1 MDAVHKYQIRATST
15 MVRSGFV
22 IADGIDQPIPF
33 SAPPEF
39 KGVAGYW
46 TPEHFFVAAV
56 ASCYVSTFSGMAFN
70 SNFEFSSLE
79 LETEGSLVQDERG
92 WRFQEVTLRP
102 RLTIAHS
109 EKQSLANRLLHKAK
123 DNCLVGRSLACPL
136 VLEPAIIIEEQPA
149 MPGKVD
155 YAGMNN

>member
-22 IADGIDQPIPF
+22 IAEGIDRPIPF

-46 TPEHFFVAAV
+46 TPEHFFCRFV
-56 ASCYVSTFSGMAFN
+56 SWRDCYVSTFSGMAFN

-79 LETEGSLVQDERG
+79 LETEGSQVQDDHG
-92 WRFQEVTLRP
+92 WRFRDVILRP

-109 EKQSLANRLLHKAK
+109 EKQSMANRLLHKAK
-123 DNCLVGRSLACPL
+123 DNCFSRGVPFSCPL
-136 VLEPAIIIEEQPA
+136 VLEPRR
-149 MPGKVD
+149 
-155 YAGMNN
+155 NH